1 MGTSKPEALRRRK
14 RFLVA
19 LEETGNV
26 TLAAQIAGWHRQ
38 RAYEL
43 RASDPEF
50 AKQWEQ
56 AHEVSVEKLEA
67 IARERAK
74 QQSDTL
80 MIFLLKALRPHV
92 YRDKLEVQQ
101 SGEVVLKVT
110 YEDAPERDS
119 NTTEASS

>member
-110 YEDAPERDS
+110 YEDAPERDRDK
-119 NTTEASS
+119 TEASS